1 MNKEKYVVLNGC
13 LNKSGIGDLDIVAYA
28 SSLKKAKEI
37 ANLYVKGDKVLREK
51 SVTRNGQLL
60 FVTAIQLNSD
70 DVFEYKFYKEI

>member
-13 LNKSGIGDLDIVAYA
+13 LNKSGIGDLNIVAYA

-51 SVTRNGQLL
+51 SGGRKGQLL